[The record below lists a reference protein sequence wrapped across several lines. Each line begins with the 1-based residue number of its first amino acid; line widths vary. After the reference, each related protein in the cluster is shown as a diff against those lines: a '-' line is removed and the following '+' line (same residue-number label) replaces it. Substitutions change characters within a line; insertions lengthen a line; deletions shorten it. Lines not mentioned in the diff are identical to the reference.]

1 MSLDLIGADPS
12 RLILDGLTRTLP
24 EATVGWDMPATA
36 GKPRVRLALDRASHP
51 TPVSQYMRLR
61 VSAYASQA
69 DGVTCDWA
77 KALDLSERAC
87 RWILANRHARPLI
100 DASVESGPL
109 QTHDDALRQD
119 LAYTV
124 ILLTVEAQ

>member
-12 RLILDGLTRTLP
+12 RLILDGLARTLP

-36 GKPRVRLALDRASHP
+36 GKPRVRLALD
-51 TPVSQYMRLR
+51 
-61 VSAYASQA
+61 
-69 DGVTCDWA
+69 
-77 KALDLSERAC
+77 LSERAC

-100 DASVESGPL
+100 DAIVESGPL

-124 ILLTVEAQ
+124 ILLTVEAR